1 MRRSSLQAA
10 GWTIAAA
17 GPGGRI
23 RLAVWRWWC
32 LAALLVATVRPL
44 PAQARVT
51 SDSASRT
58 IAAGDAAWTSGARD
72 SAYACYRL
80 AVAQSPEVSTHVLFR
95 LATLESERN
104 RLDPSI
110 ALLREYVRREPRDDE
125 GRLALARVLAWRG
138 RYDQS
143 IAMYDEVLTRDS
155 TYRDAVL
162 GRAQALAWAARFPA
176 AVAAYERWLAHAPA
190 DMAAELG
197 LARTLSWAGQLAAAE
212 SRYAGVAER
221 GGSFD
226 AERGVARIAGWSGDY
241 ARSERLWR
249 ALTERH
255 PADAESWLGLAQV
268 QRWAG
273 QTRAADTSLRRAL
286 VLAPASAEV
295 QEALQSVRVDLAGA
309 AEPLGTHSTDSDGNR
324 VNTLTVAVLSQP
336 VGTARL
342 RLTAAMR
349 EASYQGTTGSSAGIR
364 AGLLWSSPGNRIS
377 TATEFGATR
386 LSSRIAQRN
395 ATTGTRPWAVLRLGS
410 RFSPRVA
417 GGVTFTAVPFDE
429 TATLIGGGIH
439 TTGLEADMSL
449 TLPGHLSLG
458 VGGGRTTIKGG
469 LLPNVRRAVGATARW
484 GMRAGLSVAV
494 TARGMA
500 YDTTGRTDGYFAPH
514 RFTIVESSVRKIF
527 GRDRGWGGT
536 LEGAVGRQG
545 IRFASGDRTSGNL
558 TSRGSIVIRY
568 SPLAGYQLE
577 AAGGASS
584 VASPFAQG
592 AAEYSVTWFS
602 LGGRIKVF

>member
-1 MRRSSLQAA
+1 
-10 GWTIAAA
+10 
-17 GPGGRI
+17 
-23 RLAVWRWWC
+23 
-32 LAALLVATVRPL
+32 LAALFVATVHPL

-51 SDSASRT
+51 ADSARRA

-72 SAYACYRL
+72 SAYASYRL
-80 AVAQSPEVSTHVLFR
+80 ALAQSREVSSHVLLR

-110 ALLREYVRREPRDDE
+110 ALLREYVRREPSDDE

-138 RYDQS
+138 RFDQS
-143 IAMYDEVLTRDS
+143 IAVYDDVLTRDS
-155 TYRDAVL
+155 AYRDAVL
-162 GRAQALAWAARFPA
+162 GRAQALAWAGRFPA
-176 AVAAYERWLAHAPA
+176 AVAAYERWLTHSPA
-190 DMAAELG
+190 DTAAELG
-197 LARTLSWAGQLAAAE
+197 LARALSWAGSLVAAE
-212 SRYAGVAER
+212 SRYAGVADR
-221 GGSFD
+221 GGSAD
-226 AERGVARIAGWSGDY
+226 AERGVARVAGWRGDLT
-241 ARSERLWR
+241 RSERLWR
-249 ALTERH
+249 ALTERY

-286 VLAPASAEV
+286 VLAPSSVEAL
-295 QEALQSVRVDLAGA
+295 EALQSVRVDLAGA
-309 AEPLGTHSTDSDGNR
+309 AEPLGTHFTDSDGNR
-324 VNTLTVAVLSQP
+324 MNTLTVAVISRR

-349 EASYQGTTGSSAGIR
+349 EADYLGTTGSSTGIR
-364 AGLLWSSPGNRIS
+364 AGLLWSSPGDRI
-377 TATEFGATR
+377 ATTTELGATH
-386 LSSRIAQRN
+386 LSSRSAQRD
-395 ATTGTRPWAVLRLGS
+395 ATAHVRPWAVLRLAS
-410 RFSPRVA
+410 RFSTRVA
-417 GGVTFTAVPFDE
+417 GGVTFSAVPFDE

-439 TTGLEADMSL
+439 TMGLESDMSL

-458 VGGGRTTIKGG
+458 VGGGRTTINGG

-484 GMRAGLSVAV
+484 GGWAELSIAV

-500 YDTTGRTDGYFAPH
+500 YDTTGHIDGYFAPH
-514 RFTIVESSVRKIF
+514 RFTLVESSVRKVF
-527 GRDRGWGGT
+527 GRDRGWGAT

-545 IRFASGDRTSGNL
+545 IRFASGDQTSGSL
-558 TSRGSIVIRY
+558 ASRGSVVLRY
-568 SPLAGYQLE
+568 SPLAGYQVE

-592 AAEYSVTWFS
+592 AAGYSMTWFS

>member
-1 MRRSSLQAA
+1 MRRSTQQAA
-10 GWTIAAA
+10 GWTIAA
-17 GPGGRI
+17 GPSGHTRPALRGS
-23 RLAVWRWWC
+23 WC
-32 LAALLVATVRPL
+32 LAALLVATVHPL

-51 SDSASRT
+51 GDSASRT
-58 IAAGDAAWTSGARD
+58 IAAGDAAWSSGARD
-72 SAYACYRL
+72 SAYTCYRL
-80 AVAQSPEVSTHVLFR
+80 AVAQSTEVSTHVLFR
-95 LATLESERN
+95 LAALESERN

-110 ALLREYVRREPRDDE
+110 ALLREYVRREPGDDE
-125 GRLALARVLAWRG
+125 GRLVLARVLAWRG

-143 IAMYDEVLTRDS
+143 IAVYDEVLTRDS
-155 TYRDAVL
+155 TYRDAAL

-176 AVAAYERWLAHAPA
+176 AVAAYERWLSHAPA
-190 DMAAELG
+190 DTAAELG
-197 LARTLSWAGQLAAAE
+197 LARTLAWAGQLDAAE

-221 GGSFD
+221 GGSSE
-226 AERGVARIAGWSGDY
+226 AERGVARVAGWRGDL

-255 PADAESWLGLAQV
+255 PADAESWLGLGQV

-286 VLAPASAEV
+286 VLAPASAEAR
-295 QEALQSVRVDLAGA
+295 EALQAVRVDLAGA

-324 VNTLTVAVLSQP
+324 MNTLTVAVLSQP
-336 VGTARL
+336 MGTARL
-342 RLTAAMR
+342 RLTASMR
-349 EASYQGTTGSSAGIR
+349 EAGYQGTTGLSTGIR

-377 TATEFGATR
+377 TTTELGASH
-386 LSSRIAQRN
+386 LSSQIAQRD
-395 ATTGTRPWAVLRLGS
+395 ATTHTRPWAVLRLGS

-417 GGVTFTAVPFDE
+417 GGVTITAVPFDE
-429 TATLIGGGIH
+429 TATLIRGGIH

-449 TLPGHLSLG
+449 MLPGHLSLG
-458 VGGGRTTIKGG
+458 VAGGRTTLNGG
-469 LLPNVRRAVGATARW
+469 LLPNVRRAVDATARW
-484 GMRAGLSVAV
+484 RGRAGLSVAV

-514 RFTIVESSVRKIF
+514 RFTLVEGSVRKIF
-527 GRDRGWGGT
+527 GSDRGWGGT

-545 IRFASGDRTSGNL
+545 IRFVSGERANGNL
-558 TSRGSIVIRY
+558 ASRGSVVLRY
-568 SPLAGYQLE
+568 SPVAGYQVE